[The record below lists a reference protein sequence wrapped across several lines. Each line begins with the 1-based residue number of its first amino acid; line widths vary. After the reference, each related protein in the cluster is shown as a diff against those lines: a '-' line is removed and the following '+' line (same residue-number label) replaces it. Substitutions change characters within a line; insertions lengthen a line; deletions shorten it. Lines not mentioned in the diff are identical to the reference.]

1 MTNPSSA
8 PAPGDGPSVKVPS
21 PVTGDHDDAHL
32 GMIVDHQAELDGN
45 RRGPIGRG
53 SVSPTITWPIT
64 GPSAILSAQ
73 AAAADAP
80 APRLSFGKYELLS
93 ELGRGGMGVVYKARQ
108 VDLDRLVAVKMIL
121 ASHVASPEQ
130 IAGFYNEARAA
141 ARLRSPRIVAIHEV
155 GQIFGQHYFAMEYIA
170 GPSLARLLEE
180 HEGPLETDQAARI
193 VLSVARTVA
202 QLHREG
208 IIHRDLKPSNVLL
221 DESGE
226 PHVSDFGLAKMLSKD
241 DRATGT
247 NVIVGTPSYM
257 APEQAAGRASEIGPL
272 TDVYAL
278 GAILYELI
286 TGRPPFREEN
296 PLDTLVQVLEGEPQR
311 PIRLRPA
318 VPLALEAICLK
329 CLSKDPAGRYESA
342 DALADDLERLLK
354 GEQVEARRASPWQH
368 LRRWARREPAL
379 ACRLG
384 TMALCGAI
392 LVANF
397 ALLSQSRYDLLTLEE
412 SIGIV
417 LGWAGASLT
426 CRAALRRDR
435 WGDGP
440 RFAWAAVDVLLFTAL
455 VFFNEGLSTSLVA
468 GYFLLVSASGLWF
481 RDHLVWFTTGSAVV
495 AYGALVLIEA
505 VQTREA
511 PESPYRHFVF
521 AAALAVT
528 GLVIAYQV
536 KRVRA
541 LSQYYEK
548 RPLE

>member
-1 MTNPSSA
+1 M
-8 PAPGDGPSVKVPS
+8 VV
-21 PVTGDHDDAHL
+21 DHDAGTDRAADDQDA
-32 GMIVDHQAELDGN
+32 VATE
-45 RRGPIGRG
+45 
-53 SVSPTITWPIT
+53 SPTPTVTWPIQ
-64 GPSAILSAQ
+64 GPSALLTAR
-73 AAAADAP
+73 AAAPDGP
-80 APRLSFGKYELLS
+80 PPQVSFGKYELLG

-108 VDLDRLVAVKMIL
+108 VDLDRLVAIKMIL
-121 ASHVASPEQ
+121 ASHVATPEQ
-130 IAGFYNEARAA
+130 VAGFYAEARAA

-155 GQIFGQHYFAMEYIA
+155 GQIYGQHYFSMEYIA
-170 GPSLARLLEE
+170 GPSLARLLDERR
-180 HEGPLETDQAARI
+180 GPLEPEQAARI
-193 VLSVARTVA
+193 VLSVARTVG

-208 IIHRDLKPSNVLL
+208 IVHRDLKPSNVLL
-221 DESGE
+221 DQDGE

-247 NVIVGTPSYM
+247 GVIVGTPSYM
-257 APEQAAGRASEIGPL
+257 APEQAAGRMADIGPL

-278 GAILYELI
+278 GAILYELL
-286 TGRPPFREEN
+286 TGRPPFREES
-296 PLDTLVQVLEGEPQR
+296 PLDTLVQVLEGEPRR
-311 PIRLRPA
+311 PMRLRPGIS
-318 VPLALEAICLK
+318 LAMEAICLK

-354 GEQVEARRASPWQH
+354 GEQVEARRASPWQQ

-384 TMALCGAI
+384 TMALCGVI

-397 ALLSQSRYDLLTLEE
+397 TLLSWSRSRYDLLALEE
-412 SIGIV
+412 SIAIV
-417 LGWAGASLT
+417 LTWAGASLI
-426 CRAALRRDR
+426 CRAALRRER
-435 WGDGP
+435 WGDVP
-440 RFAWAAVDVLLFTAL
+440 RFAWAAVDVVLFTAL
-455 VFFNEGLSTSLVA
+455 VFFNQGLSTALVA
-468 GYFLLVSASGLWF
+468 GYFLLVTASGLWF
-481 RDHLVWFTTGSAVV
+481 RDHLVWFTTGGAVV

-541 LSQYYEK
+541 LSQYYEN